1 MSDNGQGNGVE
12 RQFGFETRSIHA
24 GQQPDSET
32 GSRALPIYQTTS
44 YVFEDSDHAASLFN
58 LEQFGNIYTRIM
70 NPTLDAFEQRV
81 ASLEGGVAAVA
92 FASGQAAQAAIFMT
106 LLYPGDHVVSS
117 NALYGGTT
125 AQLRNLFARMGVEL
139 TLVDPDDPESWRSA
153 VKENTKAFYA
163 ETIGNPTGTI
173 LDFEKVVPVAE
184 EAGVPLVV
192 DSTFATPYLCRP
204 IEHGASIV
212 VHSATKFI
220 GGHGTSIGGI
230 VVDSGKFN
238 WNNGKFPAICEPS
251 DAYHGLVFNE
261 AFGPM
266 AFALKLRAE
275 TLRDMGAA
283 LSPFNGFLFMLGLET
298 LSLRMDRHVSNA
310 LGVAKFLEGHPMVE
324 SVSYPGL
331 ESNRYYDLAKKYL
344 PKGPGAV
351 FTFDLKGGRE
361 AGKAFISGL
370 SLFSHLANVGD
381 AKSLVIHPA
390 STTHRQLPE
399 DELLAGGI
407 GPGTVR
413 LSIGLEDLDDII
425 WDLEQGLA
433 AASKVAGVEST
444 R

>member
-1 MSDNGQGNGVE
+1 MGDSGQPQRE
-12 RQFGFETRSIHA
+12 FRFDTRSVHH
-24 GQQPDSET
+24 GQSPDSDT
-32 GSRALPIYQTTS
+32 GARALPIYQTTS
-44 YVFEDSDHAASLFN
+44 YVFKDADHAASLFN
-58 LEQFGNIYTRIM
+58 LEEFGNIYTRIM

-92 FASGQAAQAAIFMT
+92 FSSGQAAQMSIFMT
-106 LLYPGDHVVSS
+106 LLNPGDHVVAS

-125 AQLRNLFARMGVEL
+125 AQLRNLFRRMSVDL
-139 TLVDPDDPESWRSA
+139 TLVDPDDPENWRKA
-153 VKENTKAFYA
+153 VQDNTKIFYA

-173 LDFEKVVPVAE
+173 LDFDSVVPIAND
-184 EAGVPLVV
+184 AGVPLVV

-230 VVDSGKFN
+230 VVDSGKFD
-238 WNNGKFPAICEPS
+238 WDNGKFPDICEPTE
-251 DAYHGLVFNE
+251 AYHGLVFNE
-261 AFGPM
+261 TFGPM

-283 LSPFNGFLFMLGLET
+283 LSPFNAFLFIIGLET
-298 LSLRMDRHVSNA
+298 LSLRMDKHVQNA
-310 LGVAKFLEGHPMVE
+310 LSVAKYLESHAQVE
-324 SVSYPGL
+324 KVSYPGL
-331 ESNRYYDLAKKYL
+331 ESNPYHALAKKYT
-344 PKGPGAV
+344 PKGAGAV

-361 AGKAFISGL
+361 AGKAFIE
-370 SLFSHLANVGD
+370 SLTLWSHLANVGD

-399 DELLAGGI
+399 DELKAGGI
-407 GPGTVR
+407 GPGTIR
-413 LSIGLEDLDDII
+413 LSVGIEDLDDLI
-425 WDLEQGLA
+425 WDLENGFKA
-433 AASKVAGVEST
+433 AEKVLTADVS